1 MVEWVNVDKSDTF
14 ARFSMSVKTQKKRFR
29 YPYGKVRVYL
39 SVTMTVL
46 SIILALLLLKSLVSF
61 LYYLGLTIV
70 LAAVVLVLKMRFL
83 YVKMPESSEE
93 RLSEAESTMQ
103 NWKAL
108 LILFG
113 VLIMSMLLP
122 LLLARFHPEIWF
134 IGLISYVSGVS
145 VAEVLFFL
153 VSRR

>member
-1 MVEWVNVDKSDTF
+1 MVEWVIVGKSDTF
-14 ARFSMSVKTQKKRFR
+14 ARFSMSVGAQKKRFR

-39 SVTMTVL
+39 SATMTVV
-46 SIILALLLLKSLVSF
+46 SIIFALLLLKSLLSF

-70 LAAVVLVLKMRFL
+70 LVAVVLVLKMRFL
-83 YVKMPESSEE
+83 YVGMPESSEE
-93 RLSEAESTMQ
+93 KLSEAESTMR

-113 VLIMSMLLP
+113 VLIVSMLLP

-153 VSRR
+153 ITRR

>member
-1 MVEWVNVDKSDTF
+1 
-14 ARFSMSVKTQKKRFR
+14 MSVGAQKKRFR
-29 YPYGKVRVYL
+29 YPYGKVRVYF
-39 SVTMTVL
+39 SAAMTVL
-46 SIILALLLLKSLVSF
+46 SIIFALLLLKSLVSF

-70 LAAVVLVLKMRFL
+70 LVAVVLVLKMRFL

-93 RLSEAESTMQ
+93 KLSETESTMQ

-108 LILFG
+108 LILFV

-122 LLLARFHPEIWF
+122 LLLARFYPEIWF
-134 IGLISYVSGVS
+134 IGLIGYISGVS

-153 VSRR
+153 ISRR

>member
-1 MVEWVNVDKSDTF
+1 
-14 ARFSMSVKTQKKRFR
+14 MSVGAQKKHFR
-29 YPYGKVRVYL
+29 YPHGKARVYL
-39 SVTMTVL
+39 SATMTML

-70 LAAVVLVLKMRFL
+70 LVAVVLVLKMRFF
-83 YVKMPESSEE
+83 YVEMPESSEE
-93 RLSEAESTMQ
+93 NSSEAESTMQ

-113 VLIMSMLLP
+113 ALIISMLLP
-122 LLLARFHPEIWF
+122 LLLAKFHPEIWF

-153 VSRR
+153 ISRR